1 MGNDFDEYAYL
12 EEQLENPD
20 GEKKDAER
28 KDKDRGDKDR
38 DRDRDRGDRDR
49 SDRDRDRGDRRDRD
63 RKDKKERKDRKDKH
77 RSRPDDRDKDRDRKT
92 KRDRS
97 RSKSPRK
104 RQTSE
109 EREAERNKRREEREA
124 EERQRELE
132 ELDRDTRTVFAYN
145 LSTRA
150 DERDIFEFFSLA
162 GTVLDV
168 RIIYDRNTPKSK
180 GMAYIEMGDKN
191 EIPSALA
198 LTGQMLKGQVVM
210 VKASEAEKNVAWEA
224 QQQQKLAMG
233 AATGGLNPLA
243 TASMGMGPCKLYVG
257 GLHVNVLE
265 EDLKEIFTPFGDI
278 DFLTVAK
285 DDNGMSQGYAY
296 VQYQQAT
303 AAMQAISQLNNLSLA
318 GQEMKVSV
326 AAPTLDPQPMPSL
339 FPQAAPGMPQQQQE
353 SVSLDDD
360 GEGLKLDARS
370 RASLMARLAGGE
382 VSIPPPPGGMPGQ
395 PAPGMGGLQQ
405 VPGPPGMPG
414 MVPGMAGGLQT
425 GLPPPPGSTEQG
437 ILGAPSPIPTQA
449 LLLKNLFDPEKETED
464 GWWLDIQEDVKE
476 ECGKYGP
483 VQHCFVDKDSK
494 GFVYLKFAGVESAM
508 AAQRALHSRWFAGR
522 MITVDYQFLAVYE
535 NRFPDSK

>member
-1 MGNDFDEYAYL
+1 
-12 EEQLENPD
+12 
-20 GEKKDAER
+20 
-28 KDKDRGDKDR
+28 
-38 DRDRDRGDRDR
+38 
-49 SDRDRDRGDRRDRD
+49 
-63 RKDKKERKDRKDKH
+63 
-77 RSRPDDRDKDRDRKT
+77 
-92 KRDRS
+92 
-97 RSKSPRK
+97 
-104 RQTSE
+104 
-109 EREAERNKRREEREA
+109 
-124 EERQRELE
+124 
-132 ELDRDTRTVFAYN
+132 
-145 LSTRA
+145 
-150 DERDIFEFFSLA
+150 
-162 GTVLDV
+162 
-168 RIIYDRNTPKSK
+168 
-180 GMAYIEMGDKN
+180 
-191 EIPSALA
+191 
-198 LTGQMLKGQVVM
+198 
-210 VKASEAEKNVAWEA
+210 
-224 QQQQKLAMG
+224 
-233 AATGGLNPLA
+233 
-243 TASMGMGPCKLYVG
+243 
-257 GLHVNVLE
+257 
-265 EDLKEIFTPFGDI
+265 
-278 DFLTVAK
+278 
-285 DDNGMSQGYAY
+285 
-296 VQYQQAT
+296 
-303 AAMQAISQLNNLSLA
+303 
-318 GQEMKVSV
+318 MKVSV

-535 NRFPDSK
+535 NRFPDSKLTGNEVARLNGETFAPQHENLCEGVLLQETQAAVGEQSPAKKRSDAAPHSKHRVQRIAGLSRLKELRKERSCSTSWSHAFLPILNMWS